1 MEAFSLYAFE
11 DVAHIVQTNYLRIVQ
26 TAYLWEGF

>member
-1 MEAFSLYAFE
+1 METLSLYAVE

-26 TAYLWEGF
+26 TAYLWEGL